1 MTFAVIGA
9 IAAMMLAACGEDI
22 LVVDNVA
29 AEEFAAQEVQRELGG
44 PVESV
49 SCPDDVEVEKGKEFE
64 CEAEDA
70 DGATA
75 TITMRIERDNG
86 DFSYV
91 GVEPN

>member
-1 MTFAVIGA
+1 
-9 IAAMMLAACGEDI
+9 
-22 LVVDNVA
+22 
-29 AEEFAAQEVQRELGG
+29 
-44 PVESV
+44 
-49 SCPDDVEVEKGKEFE
+49 VEKGKEFE